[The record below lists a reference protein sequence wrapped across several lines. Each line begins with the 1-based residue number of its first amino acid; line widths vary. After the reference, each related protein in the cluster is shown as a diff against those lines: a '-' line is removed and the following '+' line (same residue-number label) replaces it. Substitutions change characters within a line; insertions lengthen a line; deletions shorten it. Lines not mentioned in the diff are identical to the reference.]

1 MLLQTDGDSYTAFPA
16 WPKKWDVAFRLPV
29 KKNVYVRGTQ
39 TEGVRSVVNEV
50 SVGDRIRASDL
61 SGGDVFL
68 TTKPN
73 VK

>member
-39 TEGVRSVVNEV
+39 TEGVRSVAIE
-50 SVGDRIRASDL
+50 S
-61 SGGDVFL
+61 
-68 TTKPN
+68 
-73 VK
+73 